1 MTKTRRDFLREIS
14 CGALT
19 ATAILTGARDLMVMN
34 ALAAA
39 AAPADYKALV
49 CIFLFG
55 GNDANNT
62 VIPLDGYA
70 DYAATRGAL
79 AVPQAQLLPIS
90 VPSARATF
98 GLHPSLTRLQSLW
111 QQHRLAVVTNVGPL
125 VVPLTREQYLSNAAP
140 KPYQLFSHSDQ
151 QTEWQSGYAT
161 RPIPTGWGGR
171 LADVVQAS
179 SSGFPTIASLA
190 GLTLFSLGARTSPVS
205 VPPAPTP
212 LPQALA
218 LQRAGD
224 TTAGSAFRRLL
235 DLGAAPSSPLL
246 VQEAADVGTRL
257 LADNQALSADPPIA
271 TAFPNTSLGN
281 QLKQAAKLM
290 ALSGPLG
297 LRRQI
302 FFCSLG
308 GFDTHSGQG
317 VTAGTQ
323 PDLLAMV
330 SDAMGAFYAATVE
343 LGIAS
348 QVTTFTLSDFSR
360 TLKPAGTAASIGSD
374 HAWGS
379 HHFVMGGAVAG
390 GDFYGTFPTLA
401 LNGPNDAD
409 NGTSARGRFIPTI
422 AVDQYAATFAQ
433 WFGVSSTDLPTVLPN
448 IARFSTPNLGFLIG

>member
-1 MTKTRRDFLREIS
+1 MTTTRRDFLREIG

-62 VIPLDGYA
+62 VIPADGYA

-79 AVPQAQLLPIS
+79 AVPKEQLLSIS
-90 VPSARATF
+90 VPSAGATF

-111 QQHRLAVVTNVGPL
+111 QAHRLAVVTNVGPL
-125 VVPLTREQYLSNAAP
+125 VAPLTRQQYLNNTGP
-140 KPYQLFSHSDQ
+140 KPYQLFSHADQ

-179 SSGFPTIASLA
+179 SSGFPTTASFA
-190 GLTLFSLGARTSPVS
+190 GLTLFSLGARTSPVT

-212 LPQALA
+212 LPQALVV
-218 LQRAGD
+218 QRPGD
-224 TTAGSAFRRLL
+224 MTAGSSFRQLL
-235 DLGAAPSSPLL
+235 ALGDASSSPLL

-257 LADNQALSADPPIA
+257 LANSQALNTDPAIA

-290 ALSGPLG
+290 ALNGSLG

-308 GFDTHSGQG
+308 GFDTHSSQG

-323 PDLLAMV
+323 PDLLTMV
-330 SDAMGAFYAATVE
+330 SDAMGAFYDATVE

-360 TLKPAGTAASIGSD
+360 TLKPAGSGAAVGSD

-379 HHFVMGGAVAG
+379 HQFVMGGAVAG
-390 GDFYGTFPTLA
+390 SDFYGTFPTLA
-401 LNGPNDAD
+401 LNGPDDAD
-409 NGTSARGRFIPTI
+409 SGTGARGRWIPTI
-422 AVDQYAATFAQ
+422 AVDQYAATLAQ
-433 WFGVSSTDLPTVLPN
+433 WFGVSATDLPTVLPN
-448 IARFSTPNLGFLIG
+448 IGRFATANLGFLPS

>member
-1 MTKTRRDFLREIS
+1 MTTTRRDFLREIG

-39 AAPADYKALV
+39 AAPTDYKALV

-62 VIPLDGYA
+62 VIPVDGYA

-79 AVPQAQLLPIS
+79 AVPKEQLLSIS
-90 VPSARATF
+90 VPSTGATF
-98 GLHPSLTRLQSLW
+98 GFHPSLTRLHNLW
-111 QQHRLAVVTNVGPL
+111 QAHRLAVVTNVGPL
-125 VVPLTREQYLSNAAP
+125 AAPLTRQQYLNNTGP

-179 SSGFPTIASLA
+179 SSGFPTAASLA
-190 GLTLFSLGARTSPVS
+190 GLTLFSLGARTSPVT

-212 LPQALA
+212 LPQALV
-218 LQRAGD
+218 LQRPGD
-224 TTAGSAFRRLL
+224 MTAGSSFRQVLA
-235 DLGAAPSSPLL
+235 LGAAPSSPLL

-257 LADNQALSADPPIA
+257 LANSQALNTDPSIA
-271 TAFPNTSLGN
+271 TPFPNTSLGN

-290 ALSGPLG
+290 ALRDSLG
-297 LRRQI
+297 LKRQI

-308 GFDTHSGQG
+308 GFDTHSSQG
-317 VTAGTQ
+317 VTGGTQ
-323 PDLLAMV
+323 PDLLTMV
-330 SDAMGAFYAATVE
+330 SDAMGAFYDATVE

-348 QVTTFTLSDFSR
+348 QVTAFTMSDFSR
-360 TLKPAGTAASIGSD
+360 TLKPAGSGGAVGSD

-409 NGTSARGRFIPTI
+409 SGTGARGRWIPTV
-422 AVDQYAATFAQ
+422 AVDQYAATLAL
-433 WFGVSSTDLPTVLPN
+433 WFGVSPTDLPTVFPN
-448 IARFSTPNLGFLIG
+448 IGRFAMPNLSFLS

>member
-1 MTKTRRDFLREIS
+1 MTTTRRDFLREIG

-62 VIPLDGYA
+62 VIPVDGYA

-79 AVPQAQLLPIS
+79 AVPKEQLLSVS
-90 VPSARATF
+90 VPSAGATF
-98 GLHPSLTRLQSLW
+98 GLHPNLTRLQSLW
-111 QQHRLAVVTNVGPL
+111 QAHRVAVVTNVGPL
-125 VVPLTREQYLSNAAP
+125 VAPLTRQQYLDNTGP

-161 RPIPTGWGGR
+161 RPVPTGWGGR
-171 LADVVQAS
+171 TADVVEVS
-179 SSGFPTIASLA
+179 SNGFPTIASLA
-190 GLTLFSLGARTSPVS
+190 GLTLFSLGSRTSPVT

-212 LPQALA
+212 LPQALT
-218 LQRAGD
+218 LQRPGD
-224 TTAGSAFRRLL
+224 MATSSSFRQLVS
-235 DLGAAPSSPLL
+235 LGADPASPLL
-246 VQEAADVGTRL
+246 VQEAADVTVRL
-257 LADNQALSADPPIA
+257 LADSQVLNADPSIA
-271 TAFPNTSLGN
+271 TPFPNTSLGN

-290 ALSGPLG
+290 ALRDALG
-297 LRRQI
+297 LKRQI

-308 GFDTHSGQG
+308 GFDTHTSQG
-317 VTAGTQ
+317 VTGGTQ
-323 PDLLAMV
+323 PDLLTQV
-330 SDAMGAFYAATVE
+330 SDAMGAFYDATVE

-348 QVTTFTLSDFSR
+348 QVTTFTMSDFSR
-360 TLKPAGTAASIGSD
+360 TLKPAGSGGAVGSD

-409 NGTSARGRFIPTI
+409 SGSGARGRWIPTT
-422 AVDQYAATFAQ
+422 AVDQYAATFAL
-433 WFGVSSTDLPTVLPN
+433 WFGVSPTDLPTVLPN
-448 IARFSTPNLGFLIG
+448 IGRFATNNLNFLS

>member
-1 MTKTRRDFLREIS
+1 MTPTRRDFLREIG

-19 ATAILTGARDLMVMN
+19 ATAILAGARDLMVMN

-55 GNDANNT
+55 GNDANNM
-62 VIPLDGYA
+62 VIPVDGYA

-79 AVPQAQLLPIS
+79 AVPKAQLLSIG
-90 VPSARATF
+90 VPSAGATF
-98 GLHPSLTRLQSLW
+98 GLHPNLTRLQSLW
-111 QQHRLAVVTNVGPL
+111 QQHHLAIVTNVGPL
-125 VVPLTREQYLSNAAP
+125 VVPLTRQQYLGNAAP

-151 QTEWQSGYAT
+151 QTEMQSGYAT
-161 RPIPTGWGGR
+161 KPIPTGWGGR

-190 GLTLFSLGARTSPVS
+190 GVTLFSLGARTSPVS
-205 VPPAPTP
+205 VPPAPT
-212 LPQALA
+212 ALNRA
-218 LQRAGD
+218 LTLQRAGD
-224 TTAGSAFRRLL
+224 TASGSAFRQLL
-235 DLGAAPSSPLL
+235 GLGGAPSSPLL
-246 VQEAADVGTRL
+246 VQEAADVGMRL
-257 LADNQALSADPPIA
+257 LSDSAALSTDPPIA

-290 ALSGPLG
+290 ALRGALG
-297 LRRQI
+297 LQRQI
-302 FFCSLG
+302 FFCSIG

-317 VTAGTQ
+317 VAAGTQ

-330 SDAMGAFYAATVE
+330 SDAMGAFYGATVE
-343 LGIAS
+343 LGLAS

-360 TLKPAGTAASIGSD
+360 TLKPAGTASSVGSD

-379 HHFVMGGAVAG
+379 HHLVMGGAVAG
-390 GDFYGTFPTLA
+390 GDFYGTFPALA

-409 NGTSARGRFIPTI
+409 SGTNARGRFIPTV
-422 AVDQYAATFAQ
+422 ALDQYAATLAR

-448 IARFSTPNLGFLIG
+448 IGRFATSDLGFMIV

>member
-1 MTKTRRDFLREIS
+1 MTNTRREFLREIG

-19 ATAILTGARDLMVMN
+19 ATALLTGARDLMVMN

-49 CIFLFG
+49 CVFLFG

-62 VIPLDGYA
+62 VIPLDGYV
-70 DYAATRGAL
+70 DYAATRGTL
-79 AVPQAQLLPIS
+79 AVPKAQILPIS
-90 VPSARATF
+90 VPRAGATF
-98 GLHPSLTRLQSLW
+98 GLHPSLTRLHSLW
-111 QQHRLAVVTNVGPL
+111 QAHRLAVVTNVGPL
-125 VVPLTREQYLSNAAP
+125 VAPLTREQYRNNTGP

-151 QTEWQSGYAT
+151 QSEWQSGYAT

-179 SSGFPTIASLA
+179 TSGFPTMASLA
-190 GLTLFSLGARTSPVS
+190 GLTLFTLGARTSPVS

-224 TTAGSAFRRLL
+224 AAAGSAFRRLL

-257 LADNQALSADPPIA
+257 LADGRALTADPPLT

-297 LRRQI
+297 LTRQI

-308 GFDTHSGQG
+308 GFDTHSSQG
-317 VTAGTQ
+317 VTGGTQ
-323 PDLLAMV
+323 PDLLAIV
-330 SDAMGAFYAATVE
+330 SDAMGALHDATVE

-360 TLKPAGTAASIGSD
+360 TLKPAGTAAAVGSD

-401 LNGPNDAD
+401 PNGPDDAD
-409 NGTSARGRFIPTI
+409 SGTGARGRWIPTI
-422 AVDQYAATFAQ
+422 AVDQYAATLAQ
-433 WFGVSSTDLPTVLPN
+433 WFGVSSGDLPMVLPN
-448 IARFSTPNLGFLIG
+448 IGRFSTPNLGFMLA

>member
-1 MTKTRRDFLREIS
+1 MTTTRRDFLREIG

-62 VIPLDGYA
+62 VIPVDGYA

-79 AVPQAQLLPIS
+79 AVPKEQLLSIS
-90 VPSARATF
+90 VPSAGATF
-98 GLHPSLTRLQSLW
+98 GFHPSLTRLQSLW
-111 QQHRLAVVTNVGPL
+111 QAHRLAVVTNVGPL
-125 VVPLTREQYLSNAAP
+125 AAPLTRAQYLNNTGP

-171 LADVVQAS
+171 VADVVQAS
-179 SSGFPTIASLA
+179 LSGFPTAASLA
-190 GLTLFSLGARTSPVS
+190 GLTLFSLGAHTSPVT

-212 LPQALA
+212 LPQALV
-218 LQRAGD
+218 LQRPGD
-224 TTAGSAFRRLL
+224 MTAGSSFRQVLA
-235 DLGAAPSSPLL
+235 LGASPSSPLL

-257 LADNQALSADPPIA
+257 LADSQALNTDPAI
-271 TAFPNTSLGN
+271 TTVFPNTSLGN
-281 QLKQAAKLM
+281 QLKQTAKLL
-290 ALSGPLG
+290 ALSGSLG

-308 GFDTHSGQG
+308 GFDTHSSQG
-317 VTAGTQ
+317 VTGGTQ
-323 PDLLAMV
+323 PDLLTMV
-330 SDAMGAFYAATVE
+330 SNAMGAFYDATVE
-343 LGIAS
+343 LGVAS
-348 QVTTFTLSDFSR
+348 QVTTFTMSDFSR
-360 TLKPAGTAASIGSD
+360 TLKPAGSAGAVGSD

-409 NGTSARGRFIPTI
+409 SGTGARGRWIPTI
-422 AVDQYAATFAQ
+422 AVDQYAATLAL
-433 WFGVSSTDLPTVLPN
+433 WFGVSPTDLSTVFPN
-448 IARFSTPNLGFLIG
+448 IGRFATPNLAFLS

>member
-1 MTKTRRDFLREIS
+1 MTKTRRDFLREIG

-79 AVPQAQLLPIS
+79 AVPQAQILPIS

-111 QQHRLAVVTNVGPL
+111 QQHHLAVVTNVGPL
-125 VVPLTREQYLSNAAP
+125 VVPLTRQQYLGNAAP

-161 RPIPTGWGGR
+161 GPIPTGWGGR
-171 LADVVQAS
+171 LADVAQAS
-179 SSGFPTIASLA
+179 SSGFPVIASLA

-205 VPPAPTP
+205 VAPAPTP
-212 LPQALA
+212 LTQALA

-224 TTAGSAFRRLL
+224 ATAGSTFRQLL
-235 DLGAAPSSPLL
+235 DLGATPSSPLL
-246 VQEAADVGTRL
+246 VQEAADLGTRL
-257 LADNQALSADPPIA
+257 LADGQALTADPTLA
-271 TAFPNTSLGN
+271 TSFPNTSLGN

-290 ALSGPLG
+290 AQSGSLG
-297 LRRQI
+297 LKRQI

-308 GFDTHSGQG
+308 GFDTHTGQG
-317 VTAGTQ
+317 VTGGTQ

-330 SDAMGAFYAATVE
+330 SDAMGAFYDATVE
-343 LGIAS
+343 LGVAS

-360 TLKPAGTAASIGSD
+360 TLKPAGSSAAVGSD

-401 LNGPNDAD
+401 LNGPDDAD
-409 NGTSARGRFIPTI
+409 SGTGARGRWIPTI
-422 AVDQYAATFAQ
+422 AVDQYAATLAQ
-433 WFGVSSTDLPTVLPN
+433 WFGVSAGDLLTALPN
-448 IARFSTPNLGFLIG
+448 IGHFSTPNLGFMNA